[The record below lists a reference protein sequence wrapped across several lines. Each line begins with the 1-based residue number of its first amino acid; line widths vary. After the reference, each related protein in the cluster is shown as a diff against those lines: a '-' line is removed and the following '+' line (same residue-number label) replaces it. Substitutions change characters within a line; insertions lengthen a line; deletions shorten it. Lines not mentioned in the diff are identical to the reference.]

1 MAERW
6 ATWDCYG
13 TLIDWNTGI
22 GTVLGELFG
31 ETERARLLDR
41 YHVVEPEVQAERYR
55 TYREVLDLVTARLA
69 DEEGRGLADGERTMM
84 SESLADWPA
93 FPEVPERLQEL
104 VDRGW
109 SLVILSNCDRDLL
122 AQSLPR
128 LGAPFERV
136 IVAEDVRSY
145 KPAHGHWEAFFAQ
158 TGAPRDRYVHVA
170 QSLFHDIAV
179 ADELGLPSVWV
190 NRLDETSPGPRPTR
204 EVSDLN
210 ALPDVLDEL
219 VVP

>member
-13 TLIDWNTGI
+13 TLIDWNEGI

-31 ETERARLLDR
+31 ESERARLLDR
-41 YHVVEPEVQAERYR
+41 YHQVEPEVQAERYR

-69 DEEGRGLADGERTMM
+69 AEEGRDLAGDERTIM
-84 SESLADWPA
+84 SESLGDWPA
-93 FPEVPERLQEL
+93 FPEVPGTLQEL

-109 SLVILSNCDRDLL
+109 NLVILSNCDRDLL

-128 LGAPFERV
+128 LGAPFARV

-145 KPAHGHWEAFFAQ
+145 KPAHGHWDAFFAQ

-170 QSLFHDIAV
+170 QSQFHDIV
-179 ADELGLPSVWV
+179 VVDELGLPSVWI
-190 NRLDETSPGPRPTR
+190 NRLDETAASRPTR
-204 EVSDLN
+204 ELPDLN

-219 VVP
+219 VAP